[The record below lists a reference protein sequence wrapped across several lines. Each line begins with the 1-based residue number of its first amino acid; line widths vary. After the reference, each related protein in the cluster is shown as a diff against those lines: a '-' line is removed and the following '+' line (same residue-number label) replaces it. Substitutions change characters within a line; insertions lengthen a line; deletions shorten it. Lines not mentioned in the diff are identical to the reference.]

1 MLTDG
6 SIEQPE
12 VTDDDKVRALPRT
25 TFRAECH
32 IWASLRGL
40 SHDHLKHPECKLFCK
55 KKVLQFLRPSSVPL
69 SFVVGQDCQ
78 RRITDKLQD
87 GSFGQHSVTCFVRCV
102 AVP

>member
-1 MLTDG
+1 VLTDG

-55 KKVLQFLRPSSVPL
+55 KKVL
-69 SFVVGQDCQ
+69 
-78 RRITDKLQD
+78 
-87 GSFGQHSVTCFVRCV
+87 HSLLARNVSAASQTSCRMG
-102 AVP
+102 ASGNTP